1 MNGLRNVLDNHSD
14 EIQQIEVNKYKLK
27 EMLIKLDD
35 NIERTNIK
43 IEESMKKITELS
55 QNIMENE
62 IKQCVFDGKVIV
74 QKKEIAN
81 TYILMKL

>member
-1 MNGLRNVLDNHSD
+1 MDNHSD

-55 QNIMENE
+55 
-62 IKQCVFDGKVIV
+62 
-74 QKKEIAN
+74 
-81 TYILMKL
+81 